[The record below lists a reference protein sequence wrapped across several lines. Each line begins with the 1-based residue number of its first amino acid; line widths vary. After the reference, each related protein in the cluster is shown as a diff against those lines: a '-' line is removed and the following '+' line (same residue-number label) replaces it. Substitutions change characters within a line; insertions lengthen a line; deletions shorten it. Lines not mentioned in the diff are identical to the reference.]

1 MHLTRLLAAT
11 ALLLAAAACGTAGSG
26 SSVPP
31 DFLNPQA
38 PQAGAPFPYN
48 SPWCP

>member
-1 MHLTRLLAAT
+1 MRLSRFLAA
-11 ALLLAAAACGTAGSG
+11 ALLLALAACGTPGG
-26 SSVPP
+26 VPA
-31 DFLNPQA
+31 DHLNPQA

>member
-1 MHLTRLLAAT
+1 MRMTRLVAA
-11 ALLLAAAACGTAGSG
+11 ALLLAIAACSTAGSG
-26 SSVPP
+26 SSVPA

-48 SPWCP
+48 SFYCP